1 MSKLKTGQTNINNA
15 LFQKIRART
24 AANGVNF
31 LPAGAAKWAYSAES
45 RADLTSQNDAEDF
58 SKEFEEVLKETYLE
72 NGEAEEYEELTDAQ
86 KEAATIAMQA
96 TEDPEAYHRAAT
108 AVGNGDGNNGFDV
121 SSDIDSRATP
131 ALEAFD
137 SRNISDHMHYSPV
150 FNLKAARQDAF
161 GELFYPTIT
170 TTPDRAGYSVRI
182 QRTMVHNEYNHIG
195 DGAPAPETFM
205 SKSLIDAT
213 LDHNVLANDSTRIY
227 PLYDASNQ
235 YFSDNIGETEV
246 EIGNLKVKTAPLK
259 IGKKLNLLSIS
270 QNATLDP
277 TGVNDTTDSLD
288 GHMALEALYLKIA
301 GLDASDAPQ
310 ESYVKLKTLRMPLSE
325 FQKSAEGYDRDM
337 TLSFRTVDVPLHA
350 GLKAVDGSAIE
361 ALGKLATGASA
372 NYILRLALTITG
384 VANLET
390 GNVEVNSTGVEI
402 DSVWDVDSAGEIFEI
417 TDTATLNDVKAKV
430 TGLSVDSYDIYARRS
445 NLNRRQ
451 RGLLVRVETWSES
464 YPIPLGSPIT
474 ALKPI
479 TDTAT
484 LTDISGPIEA
494 ARKLNSNNAVTKL
507 IEYGEA
513 LQQYKVSMDRRLPVP
528 KVEGIGR
535 LLVRPYYEHIEF
547 DLQQVVDSPSSHQR
561 ASDIRAA
568 LIEIAR
574 DRITKAAWATGYG
587 AALEAAGGGKPVVA
601 IGTASRIHR
610 YLIVDGDTRMMSD
623 AFDYQV
629 VTSADSR
636 MKDKIFLTFIRPDVK
651 EPDGLGFG
659 NMIWIPELVTDVP
672 NSRGGAQAREL
683 MVQPR
688 VRHVNHL
695 PILIEIDV
703 KGLDEV
709 TENRVG
715 VKTVS

>member
-1 MSKLKTGQTNINNA
+1 MSKLKTGQNNINNA
-15 LFQKIRART
+15 LYKKILART
-24 AANGVNF
+24 ATQGVNF
-31 LPAGAAKWAYSAES
+31 LPQGAAKWAYSAES
-45 RADLTSQNDAEDF
+45 RNDLTSQNDAEDF

-72 NGEAEEYEELTDAQ
+72 NGEAEQFDDLTDAQ
-86 KEAATIAMQA
+86 KQAAVIAMQA
-96 TEDPEAYHRAAT
+96 TEDPEAYHQEAT
-108 AVGNGDGNNGFDV
+108 RVGGGDAGFDV
-121 SSDIDSRATP
+121 SSDIDSRAVP
-131 ALEAFD
+131 AMEAFD
-137 SRNISDHMHYSPV
+137 SRNIKDYIHYSPV

-161 GELFYPTIT
+161 GELFYPTLT
-170 TTPDRAGYSVRI
+170 TTPDRAGYSVTI

-213 LDHNVLANDSTRIY
+213 LDHRVLTNDSTRIY
-227 PLYDASNQ
+227 PLYDGSNP
-235 YFSDNIGETEV
+235 YFSENIGETEV
-246 EIGNLKVKTAPLK
+246 EIGNVKVKTAPLK

-270 QNATLDP
+270 HNATLDP
-277 TGVNDTTDSLD
+277 MGVNDMTDSLD
-288 GHMALEALYLKIA
+288 GHLGLEALYLKVT
-301 GLDASDAPQ
+301 GLDSADTSK
-310 ESYVKLKTLRMPLSE
+310 ESFVKLKTLRMPLSE

-350 GLKAVDGSAIE
+350 GLKAVDGSEIE
-361 ALGKLATGASA
+361 ALGKLAAGPSSS
-372 NYILRLALTITG
+372 YVLRLAVTVTG

-390 GNVEVNSTGVEI
+390 GNIEVNTTGVEI
-402 DSVWDVDSAGEIFEI
+402 DSIWDTDSKGEIFEI
-417 TDTATLNDVKAKV
+417 TDEATITSVKEMV
-430 TGLSVDSYDIYARRS
+430 TGLAIDSYDIYARRS

-513 LQQYKVSMDRRLPVP
+513 LNQYKVSMDRRLPVP

-547 DLQQVVDSPSSHQR
+547 DLQQVVDSPSSHER
-561 ASDIRAA
+561 AKDIRGA

-574 DRITKAAWATGYG
+574 DRITKAANATGYL
-587 AALEAAGGGKPVVA
+587 AALEATGGGKPVVA
-601 IGTASRIHR
+601 VGTAARIHR

-623 AFDYQV
+623 AYDYRV
-629 VTSADSR
+629 ETSSDLR
-636 MKDKIFLTFIRPDVK
+636 MVDKIFLTFIRPDVK

-659 NMIWIPELVTDVP
+659 NMVWIPELVTDVP

-709 TENRVG
+709 TEQRVG
-715 VKTVS
+715 VKTIS